1 MKYEGVQ
8 TQIKERCRVTSAVVG
23 KKEERV
29 LFICYT
35 ILLNQMSEEGPSD
48 LLVKVLGITFHSTFK
63 NLYYSSMNERGI
75 LEGVILQLFTMI
87 IHPVP
92 PDFIRLIV

>member
-1 MKYEGVQ
+1 MKGFRL
-8 TQIKERCRVTSAVVG
+8 KLRNAAGLLRRWWER
-23 KKEERV
+23 KKKGS
-29 LFICYT
+29 YSYA